1 MSGTCFAIHLSQIPP
16 RATPASY
23 SDMKMV
29 KLDTPVNKR
38 ILVPLYS
45 QSGQLT
51 RVVEK
56 ILAPLQEHD
65 GFEVIFLPIK
75 TFETYP
81 FPWPFFRF
89 LDVFPECIA
98 GIAPPIE
105 PLGLNETDEFDLI
118 ILPYQVWYLSPS
130 LPVQALLRDPY
141 FQRIVQ
147 GKPIITIICCRNMW
161 HLAQE
166 KVKASL
172 HSMRAR
178 LLDNIV
184 FTDQGGVFSSVITVL
199 RWLWTGKNNAF
210 WGLPAAGIHPI
221 EITRSRRFGL
231 ALRDAL
237 LANQEKHNQPLLSGL
252 EAVKAE
258 PTLLISERAG
268 TRSFMMWGKLVRAVG
283 RPGSLARIP
292 VLFLYVIFLV
302 TLMIT
307 VIPLSLCLQLLLRP
321 LLRAKL
327 SATKDYF
334 ESPSES
340 GKGRLKQYMSV

>member
-1 MSGTCFAIHLSQIPP
+1 MN
-16 RATPASY
+16 ASY
-23 SDMKMV
+23 MRKGLVIEGNS
-29 KLDTPVNKR
+29 VNKR

-51 RVVEK
+51 RIVER
-56 ILAPLQEHD
+56 IVAPLQEQN

-75 TFETYP
+75 TLKAYP

-105 PLGLNETDEFDLI
+105 PLTLNETDEFDLI

-130 LPVQALLRDPY
+130 LPIQALLQNLS
-141 FQRIVQ
+141 FKHISQ
-147 GKPIITIICCRNMW
+147 GKPVITIICCRNMW

-166 KVKASL
+166 KVKVSL
-172 HSMRAR
+172 LSMDAR

-199 RWLWTGKNNAF
+199 RWLLTGKNNAF

-237 LANQEKHNQPLLSGL
+237 LANQEKQNQPLLSGL
-252 EAVKAE
+252 EAVKADSK
-258 PTLLISERAG
+258 LLVSEHAG
-268 TRSFMMWGKLVRAVG
+268 TRSFTVWGKFVRVMG
-283 RPGSLARIP
+283 CPGALARIP
-292 VLFLYVIFLV
+292 ILFLYVIFLFI
-302 TLMIT
+302 LIIT
-307 VIPLSLCLQLLLRP
+307 VMPLSLCLQLLLRP
-321 LLRAKL
+321 FLHTKL
-327 SATKDYF
+327 VATNEYF
-334 ESPSES
+334 EFPSGS
-340 GKGRLKQYMSV
+340 GNERLKQE